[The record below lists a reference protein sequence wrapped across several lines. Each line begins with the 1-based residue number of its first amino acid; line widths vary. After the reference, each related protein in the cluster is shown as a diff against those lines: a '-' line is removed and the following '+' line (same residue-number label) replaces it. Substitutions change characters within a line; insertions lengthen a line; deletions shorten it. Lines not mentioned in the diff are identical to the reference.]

1 MNVSF
6 EESAQRGHTDDF
18 VRADEMQQHSEST
31 KGVFRK
37 EQEGSTE
44 DQKYID
50 FDDND
55 KEEDDIPLT
64 QNTHRARY
72 VNSSDENQDSV
83 DSKDIDVTAHSDSGN
98 EGDIFSKWAEKKKGD
113 KLQR

>member
-1 MNVSF
+1 MFLLRKVH
-6 EESAQRGHTDDF
+6 RGNTDDF

-31 KGVFRK
+31 KDVFRK

-55 KEEDDIPLT
+55 KEEMSKV
-64 QNTHRARY
+64 Y
-72 VNSSDENQDSV
+72 V
-83 DSKDIDVTAHSDSGN
+83 KY
-98 EGDIFSKWAEKKKGD
+98 
-113 KLQR
+113 